1 MKSIETQGKTVDQ
14 AIEIGL
20 YKLGVKREDVKIEIL
35 AQAGLFNKAQVRLTV
50 ATTSKEEQEIKDL
63 ADKIIELMGLDLET
77 YVEEREKDF
86 LINVTGADSAI
97 FIGKHGDS
105 IEEFQIIMNGIY
117 NNNKSREN
125 FKRITVDSNNYAKKR
140 IETLENLAKR
150 TAGKVVREHKEFK
163 FEAMNSYE
171 RRIIHSA
178 LADHDK
184 VITESYGNEP
194 NRYIVV
200 KLKNV
205 SKQKNENNP
214 KDYFDDDTIKDSEVS
229 PDIKKKAK
237 QDENKRCTV
246 KL

>member
-20 YKLGVKREDVKIEIL
+20 YKLGVKREDVKIDIL
-35 AQAGLFNKAQVRLTV
+35 EQAGLFNKARVRISLG
-50 ATTSKEEQEIKDL
+50 TSSEEEGKLKEL
-63 ADKIIELMGLDLET
+63 VDKLISLMGLELET

-86 LINVTGADSAI
+86 FVNVTGEDSAV

-105 IEEFQIIMNGIY
+105 IEEFQILVNYIFNKD
-117 NNNKSREN
+117 KSRDES
-125 FKRITVDSNNYAKKR
+125 KRITIDSNDYAKR
-140 IETLENLAKR
+140 RTETLTNLAKR
-150 TAGKVVREHKEFK
+150 TAGKVIREHKEFR

-184 VITESYGNEP
+184 IITESYGNEP

-200 KLKNV
+200 KLKNNI
-205 SKQKNENNP
+205 SKAKNNENIS
-214 KDYFDDDTIKDSEVS
+214 DYFEDDTIKESDFSNNEIRN
-229 PDIKKKAK
+229 D
-237 QDENKRCTV
+237 DN
-246 KL
+246 